1 VKKVTKRRPAM
12 PVTIG
17 VRELKNHASR
27 VIRAVREEMAEYV
40 VTLRGEPVAVLRPLT
55 EEEAQQLRQA
65 EVDEALAE
73 MRTVAQEIAAA
84 WTSDKSGVELVSEQ
98 RR

>member
-1 VKKVTKRRPAM
+1 M
-12 PVTIG
+12 PTTIG

-40 VTLRGEPVAVLRPLT
+40 VTVRGEPVAVLRPLT
-55 EEEAQQLRQA
+55 DEDTQRLREA
-65 EVDEALAE
+65 EIDELLAE
-73 MRTVAQEIAAA
+73 MKELAQDVASA
-84 WTSDKSGVELVSEQ
+84 WTSEKSGVELVAEQ